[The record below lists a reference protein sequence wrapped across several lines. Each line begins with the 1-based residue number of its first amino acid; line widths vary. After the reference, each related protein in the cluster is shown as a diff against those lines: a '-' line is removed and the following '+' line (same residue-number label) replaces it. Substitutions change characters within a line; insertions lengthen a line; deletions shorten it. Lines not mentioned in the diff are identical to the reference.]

1 MPNKEKAK
9 EKMEQLVR
17 IQRRYGGRVEWVISR
32 DVITKPDGQQASQ
45 LLKVTVRKPGR
56 TQNDK

>member
-17 IQRRYGGRVEWVISR
+17 IQRNGGRVEWVISR